1 MIWSFILEDT
11 KEQNRNVRM
20 KRGLTNKDAILPE
33 AKRKDNRAE
42 PLLQDVPM
50 ETTGGC
56 TYMILTTCPVSS
68 AELPCHF

>member
-1 MIWSFILEDT
+1 
-11 KEQNRNVRM
+11 M
-20 KRGLTNKDAILPE
+20 KRALTHKDAILPE

-50 ETTGGC
+50 ETTGVC